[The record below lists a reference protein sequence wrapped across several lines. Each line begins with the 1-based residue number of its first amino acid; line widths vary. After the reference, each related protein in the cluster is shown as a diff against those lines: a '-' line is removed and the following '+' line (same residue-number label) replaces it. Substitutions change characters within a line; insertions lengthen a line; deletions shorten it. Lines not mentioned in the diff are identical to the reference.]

1 MGRSDF
7 TYLQILRRKAD
18 ILGELAKSCNP
29 TKAAQIERKRTQI
42 LNLCLDVY
50 NQRL

>member
-1 MGRSDF
+1 MTNSEF
-7 TYLQILRRKAD
+7 AYLQILRRKAD
-18 ILGELAKSCNP
+18 ILGELAKNCNP
-29 TKAAQIERKRTQI
+29 TKAAQLERKRTQI